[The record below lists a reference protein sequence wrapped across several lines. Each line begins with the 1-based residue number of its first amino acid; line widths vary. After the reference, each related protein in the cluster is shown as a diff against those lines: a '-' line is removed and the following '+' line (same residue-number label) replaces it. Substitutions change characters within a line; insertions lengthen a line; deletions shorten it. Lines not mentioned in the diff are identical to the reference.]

1 MTYFCPDIYSNELPG
16 GIDTSF
22 AKVIFAFVP
31 PPAFEVDESINN
43 VTFALV
49 ASLFAAKIPRITVAS
64 TPVCTVYT
72 EVEDELSLLTSDLV
86 ITLKVL
92 AII

>member
-1 MTYFCPDIYSNELPG
+1 MKLKLISIALEVSEYVFNTSPTCITYFCPDIYSNELPG

-22 AKVIFAFVP
+22 ARVIFEFVP

-64 TPVCTVYT
+64 TPV
-72 EVEDELSLLTSDLV
+72 
-86 ITLKVL
+86 
-92 AII
+92 